1 MASYSCRRY
10 LAYNLTPV
18 AGVAAHISRNDHPAD
33 VYVTSSIMAPLPLS
47 GAVEFPVTVF
57 GCFLVCHNRGRFLFK
72 YQDSEALLAAQP
84 DPVNDLVEAWNRELM
99 SCARDSYVEM
109 ILEIQKLRR
118 DPLSSA
124 VKSNAGRALSLSL
137 KAYGV
142 RIYSFWPRS
151 SKQNLICQTG
161 NSKYSDSTEILKA
174 DWECLVEQVIKP
186 LYAHVINLPVWQLYS
201 GNLVK
206 AEEGMFLSQP
216 GNGVGCNLVPA
227 TVCSF
232 VKEHYPVFSVP
243 WELVTEIQAVGAK
256 VQEIKPK
263 MVRDLLR
270 VSSTS
275 IVLRSVD
282 TYVDVLEY
290 CLSDIQ
296 LPGSSNFNGDDA
308 STSSINS
315 TIHRAS
321 SVSVPYE
328 RGFPGLSAESAT
340 SSGDAL
346 EMITSLRKAI
356 FDFGRGVVEDIGR
369 TGGPSVQRNI
379 IGVSSNGSSGREDQ
393 KLLLIAAEI
402 KGLPCPTAT
411 NHLTKLGVTE
421 LWYGDDEQQALM
433 IPLVAKFIHP
443 KILGRSILADI
454 FSNPALQTML
464 KLQNFSLRLLAC
476 HMRLLFHANWVS
488 HVMASNMAP
497 WFSWE
502 KKSSSGGEGGPSP
515 EWIRLFWKSFSWPP
529 EDLSLFS
536 EWPLIPA
543 FLGRPILCRV
553 RERHLIFIPPP
564 FTDPTSA
571 EVVSEVVLTGR
582 DPAVLPRSLTSESR
596 LLKSYV
602 LAFEG
607 VRTKYPWLFPLL
619 NHCNIPIYDLS
630 LMDCAA
636 ASNCLPSPTQSLGQ
650 VIASKLVAAKHAG
663 YLAEVTSLSTSDR
676 DELFTLFAN
685 DFFSHSSNYGIE
697 ELKVLRFLPIY
708 KTVVGS
714 YTRLDREDQCMISS
728 NSFLKP
734 YDERCLSYSSDSIGC
749 SLLRALGISELHDQQ
764 ILIRFGVL
772 GFEGKPR
779 SEQEDVL
786 IYLYT
791 NWQDL
796 QADSSLVEALTETKF
811 VRNADE
817 FSTDLFR
824 PKDLF
829 DPTDAILTSVFSG
842 ERKKFPGERFS
853 AAGWLQILRKIGLQ
867 TATEADVILEC
878 AKRVEFLGCEFL
890 KTRNLDNFEL
900 DVTNSQNEVSLEIW
914 SLSVSVVE
922 AILTNFAL
930 FYGNNFCN
938 VLGKIACI
946 PAELGLPNFGSKKSC
961 KRVLTSYSEAIL
973 SKDWPLAWS
982 CMPILSKHAVVPPE
996 YSWGALHLRSPPAF
1010 STVLKH
1016 LQVICSIIPYYVQ
1029 QRLLFEIN
1037 ILLIEMC
1044 PRSLEATV
1052 VKTHLLTGQL
1062 RPV

>member
-1 MASYSCRRY
+1 MIYPTLLCFPKTQSAIFSELMASFHSCRRY

-18 AGVAAHISRNDHPAD
+18 AGVAAHISRDGHPAD
-33 VYVTSSIMAPLPLS
+33 VYLTSSMMSPLPLS
-47 GAVEFPVTVF
+47 GLLDIPVTIF
-57 GCFLVCHNRGRFLFK
+57 GCFLVCHNGGRFLFK
-72 YQDSEALLAAQP
+72 YQDREALVVAQP
-84 DPVNDLVEAWNRELM
+84 DPGNHLIEAWNRELM
-99 SCARDSYVEM
+99 TCVRDSYIEM
-109 ILEIQKLRR
+109 ILEIQKIRR

-124 VKSNAGRALSLSL
+124 IESNAGCAVSLPL
-137 KAYGV
+137 KAYGD

-151 SKQNLICQTG
+151 SKHSVFNQSG
-161 NSKYSDSTEILKA
+161 NGKNSISTEVLKA

-186 LYAHVINLPVWQLYS
+186 FYAHIINLPVWQLYS

-216 GNGVGCNLVPA
+216 GNGVGDNLLPG

-243 WELVTEIQAVGAK
+243 WELVTEIQAVGAT
-256 VQEIKPK
+256 VREIQPK

-296 LPGSSNFNGDDA
+296 LSESSNFNGDDA
-308 STSSINS
+308 SLNPVNSNSIY
-315 TIHRAS
+315 RAS
-321 SVSVPYE
+321 DVVGSSSTSVSVPYV
-328 RGFPGLSAESAT
+328 RSFPGLSAESAA

-346 EMITSLRKAI
+346 EMVTSLGKAI
-356 FDFGRGVVEDIGR
+356 FDFGRVVVEDIGR
-369 TGGPSVQRNI
+369 TGGPLVQRNT
-379 IGVSSNGSSGREDQ
+379 IGSSSNSSSEYVNQ
-393 KLLLIAAEI
+393 KLLSIVAEL

-421 LWYGDDEQQALM
+421 LWYGDKEQQALM
-433 IPLVAKFIHP
+433 SPLAAKFIHP
-443 KILGRSILADI
+443 KILDRSILADF
-454 FSNPALQTML
+454 FSNPALQTLL
-464 KLQNFSLRLLAC
+464 KLQNFSLHLLAS

-488 HVMASNMAP
+488 HVMGSNMAP

-502 KKSSSGGEGGPSP
+502 KTSSSGGEGGPSP
-515 EWIRLFWKSFSWPP
+515 EWIRLFWKIFSLSP

-536 EWPLIPA
+536 DWPLIPA

-553 RERHLIFIPPP
+553 RERHLVFIPPP
-564 FTDPTSA
+564 ITDPASA
-571 EVVSEVVLTGR
+571 DGVLEMGATER
-582 DPAVLPRSLTSESR
+582 DPTVLPMNLTSDSR
-596 LLKSYV
+596 LLQSYA
-602 LAFEG
+602 LAFEES
-607 VRTKYPWLFPLL
+607 RTKYPWLLSLL
-619 NHCNIPIYDLS
+619 NHCNIPIYDLTF
-630 LMDCAA
+630 MDCAA
-636 ASNCLPSPTQSLGQ
+636 SCNCLPIPHQSLGQ
-650 VIASKLVAAKHAG
+650 VIASKLVAAKQAG
-663 YLAEVTSLSTSDR
+663 YFPELTSLSTSDR

-685 DFFSHSSNYGIE
+685 DFFSNGSNYRND
-697 ELKVLRFLPIY
+697 ELEVLRSLPIY

-714 YTRLDREDQCMISS
+714 YTRLHGDGEDQCMISS

-734 YDERCLSYSSDSIGC
+734 YDEHCLTYSTDSIEC
-749 SLLRALGISELHDQQ
+749 SLLRALGVSELHDQQ
-764 ILIRFGVL
+764 ILKRFGL
-772 GFEGKPR
+772 PGFEGKPQ
-779 SEQEDVL
+779 SEQEDIL

-796 QADSSLVEALTETKF
+796 QVDSSLIEALKETKF

-829 DPTDAILTSVFSG
+829 DPTDALLTSVFSG

-853 AAGWLQILRKIGLQ
+853 TDGWLRILRKIGLR

-878 AKRVEFLGCEFL
+878 AKRVEFLGSECM
-890 KTRNLDNFEL
+890 KSGNLDDFEL
-900 DVTNSQNEVSLEIW
+900 DITNSQTEISMEIW
-914 SLSVSVVE
+914 SLAGSVVE
-922 AILTNFAL
+922 AIFTNFAVL
-930 FYGNNFCN
+930 YGNNFCN
-938 VLGKIACI
+938 LLGNIACI
-946 PAELGLPNFGSKKSC
+946 PAEHGLPNFGGKKGG
-961 KRVLTSYSEAIL
+961 KRVLTSYGEAIL

-982 CMPILSKHAVVPPE
+982 CAPILSRQAIVPPE

-1016 LQVICSIIPYYVQ
+1016 LKVRCSFPFIFIQDY
-1029 QRLLFEIN
+1029 
-1037 ILLIEMC
+1037 
-1044 PRSLEATV
+1044 
-1052 VKTHLLTGQL
+1052 
-1062 RPV
+1062 